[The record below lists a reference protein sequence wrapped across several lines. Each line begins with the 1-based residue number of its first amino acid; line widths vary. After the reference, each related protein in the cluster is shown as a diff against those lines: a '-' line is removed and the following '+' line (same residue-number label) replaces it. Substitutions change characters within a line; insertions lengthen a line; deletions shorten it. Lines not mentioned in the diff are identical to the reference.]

1 MTAIITCKNLSKSF
15 GAQQLFKEVNLV
27 VHAGD
32 RLGIIGPNGSG
43 KSTLLKIIC
52 GKEESDSGT
61 IQQVKH
67 TRVGYLPQN
76 DIFIEDKTVF
86 DNLLLSLHDSVL
98 DEQEKHNRVQEMI
111 SRGQFTRADQPVQ
124 ELSGG
129 WRKRLA
135 LCRVLLVHPTVLVM
149 DEPTNHLD
157 LEGILWL
164 EGFITSPMP
173 WGQISMV
180 LVSHDRQF
188 LENTVDRVME
198 LNNVY
203 PEGTFTVAGNYSK
216 FLQRRSQYLAQQTQ
230 LEGKL
235 ATKVR
240 RETEWLRRG
249 PKARTSKARY
259 RIDEAYR
266 LQDELHEVKSRNR
279 QAASVG
285 IDFDGTGR
293 KTKKLLEAKQ
303 IGWQYGERCLFSRV
317 DMVLSPGSRL
327 GLLGNNGSGKSTL
340 MAMLAAARV
349 KKEEGGSGEI
359 RAADNVKIVLF
370 EQRRDSLDLS
380 LSLKRC
386 LAPEGD
392 SIVFRGRS
400 IHVVSWAKRFLFR
413 PDQLETPVSEL
424 SGGERARILIANLM
438 RQPADI
444 LLLDEPTNDLDIAS
458 LDVFEESLKDFPG
471 AVVLVTHDRYM
482 LGNICDRVLG
492 FDGQG
497 GTEYFADADQWL
509 ASLALRQNGGLSRD
523 ETKEKDQ
530 RAKRKKER
538 STKGK
543 LSYLDQREYDTME
556 ERILE
561 AEEKIESLQQ
571 LIDDP
576 ETAANSVRLAEI
588 WGQLE
593 KIQTEVEKLYERW
606 DELEQKKAGLV
617 AAATYRGAKV

>member
-1 MTAIITCKNLSKSF
+1 MSAIITCKNLSKSF
-15 GAQQLFKEVNLV
+15 GAQQLFKEVNFV

-52 GKEESDSGT
+52 GKEEADNGT

-67 TRVGYLPQN
+67 ARIGYLPQS
-76 DIFIEDKTVF
+76 DTFVEDRTIF
-86 DNLLLSLHDSVL
+86 DNLLLSLNDSVL

-111 SRGQFTRADQPVQ
+111 SRGQFSNADQPVK

-157 LEGILWL
+157 IAGILWL
-164 EGFITSPMP
+164 EAFLTTPMP
-173 WGQISMV
+173 WGQMSIV

-188 LENTVDRVME
+188 LENITDRVME
-198 LNNVY
+198 LSNVY
-203 PEGTFTVAGNYSK
+203 PEGSFAVAGNYSK
-216 FLQRRSQYLAQQTQ
+216 FLERRTQYLEQQSQ

-266 LQDELHEVKSRNR
+266 LQDELYEVRSRNR
-279 QAASVG
+279 KAANVG

-293 KTKKLLEAKQ
+293 KTKKLLEARQ
-303 IGWQYGERCLFSRV
+303 IGWRYGERCLFSRV

-340 MAMLAAARV
+340 MAMLAAAEV
-349 KKEEGGSGEI
+349 KKEEGGSGELI
-359 RAADNVKIVLF
+359 PADNVQIVLF
-370 EQRRDSLDLS
+370 EQMRDSLDLS

-392 SIVFRGRS
+392 AVVFQGRS

-413 PDQLETPVSEL
+413 PDQLETPVAEL

-458 LDVFEESLKDFPG
+458 LDVFEESLKEFPG

-482 LGNICDRVLG
+482 LANICDRVLG
-492 FDGQG
+492 FDGRG
-497 GTEYFADADQWL
+497 GTQYFADWNQWL
-509 ASLALRQNGGLSRD
+509 ASLAGQQNGGLSGA

-530 RAKRKKER
+530 GTKRKKER
-538 STKGK
+538 RTKKK
-543 LSYLDQREYDTME
+543 LSYLDQREYDSME
-556 ERILE
+556 ERILR
-561 AEEKIESLQQ
+561 AEEKIETLQKM
-571 LIDDP
+571 IDDP
-576 ETAANSVRLAEI
+576 ETASDSVKLAEI
-588 WGQLE
+588 WGNLE
-593 KIQTEVEKLYERW
+593 QAQAETDKLYERW
-606 DELEQKKAGLV
+606 DELEQKREG
-617 AAATYRGAKV
+617 

>member
-1 MTAIITCKNLSKSF
+1 MSAVITCKNLSKSF
-15 GAQQLFKEVNLV
+15 GAQQLFKEVDLV
-27 VHAGD
+27 LGCGD

-52 GKEESDSGT
+52 GKEEPDSGT
-61 IQQVKH
+61 IQYVKH
-67 TRVGYLPQN
+67 TRIGYLPQN
-76 DIFIEDKTVF
+76 ETFVEDRTVF
-86 DNLLLSLHDSVL
+86 ENLLLSLGELSL

-111 SRGQFTRADQPVQ
+111 SRGKFSDADQLVS

-135 LCRVLLVHPTVLVM
+135 LCRVFLFHPTVLVM

-157 LEGILWL
+157 IAGILWL
-164 EGFITSPMP
+164 ETFLTAPAP
-173 WGQISMV
+173 WGQMSFV

-188 LENTVDRVME
+188 LENTTDRVIE
-198 LNNVY
+198 LNSVY
-203 PEGTFTVAGNYSK
+203 PKGTFAVTGNYSK
-216 FLQRRSQYLAQQTQ
+216 FLERRAQYLEQQAQ

-266 LQDELHEVKSRNR
+266 LQDELYEVRSRNR
-279 QAASVG
+279 KAANVG
-285 IDFDGTGR
+285 IDFDSTGR

-303 IGWQYGERCLFSRV
+303 IGWQYGEKCLFSGV

-340 MAMLAAARV
+340 MAMLAAAHV
-349 KKEEGGSGEI
+349 KEEEGGSGELTT
-359 RAADNVKIVLF
+359 ADNVNIVFF
-370 EQRRDSLDLS
+370 EQARDSLDLS
-380 LSLKRC
+380 LSLKRS

-392 SIVFRGRS
+392 SVVFQGRS

-413 PDQLETPVSEL
+413 PDQLETPIAEL

-458 LDVFEESLKDFPG
+458 LDVFEESLKEFSG

-492 FDGQG
+492 FDGRG
-497 GTEYFADADQWL
+497 GTQYFADSDQWL
-509 ASLALRQNGGLSRD
+509 TSLALQQKTVSGAEG
-523 ETKEKDQ
+523 KEKSQ
-530 RAKRKKER
+530 VEKRKKQR
-538 STKGK
+538 PSKGK
-543 LSYLDQREYDTME
+543 LSYLDQREYDSME

-561 AEEKIESLQQ
+561 AEEKIEKLQT

-576 ETAANSVRLAEI
+576 KTASDSVKLAEI
-588 WGQLE
+588 WAQLE
-593 KIQTEVEKLYERW
+593 QTQVQTEKLYERW
-606 DELEQKKAGLV
+606 DELEQKKDG
-617 AAATYRGAKV
+617 

>member
-1 MTAIITCKNLSKSF
+1 MSAVITCKNLSKSF
-15 GAQQLFKEVNLV
+15 GAQQLFGEVNLV
-27 VHAGD
+27 IHSGD

-52 GKEESDSGT
+52 GKEEPDSGT
-61 IQQVKH
+61 VQHVKH
-67 TRVGYLPQN
+67 ARIGYLPQN
-76 DIFIEDKTVF
+76 ETFVEDRTVF
-86 DNLLLSLHDSVL
+86 DNLLLSLGESTL
-98 DEQEKHNRVQEMI
+98 DEQEKHSRVEEMI
-111 SRGQFTRADQPVQ
+111 SRGQFSHADQPVN

-135 LCRVLLVHPTVLVM
+135 FCRALLVHPTILVM

-157 LEGILWL
+157 IEGILWL
-164 EGFITSPMP
+164 EKFLTAPMP
-173 WGQISMV
+173 WGQMSFV

-188 LENTVDRVME
+188 LENTTDRVME
-198 LNNVY
+198 LNRIY
-203 PEGTFTVAGNYSK
+203 PEGILGVAGNYSK
-216 FLQRRSQYLAQQTQ
+216 FLERRTQYLEQQAQ

-240 RETEWLRRG
+240 RETAWLRRG

-266 LQDELHEVKSRNR
+266 LQDELYEVRSRNR
-279 QAASVG
+279 KAASVG

-303 IGWQYGERCLFSRV
+303 IGWKYGERCIFSGV

-340 MAMLAAARV
+340 MAMLAAGYV
-349 KKEEGGSGEI
+349 KEEEGGSGELI
-359 RAADNVKIVLF
+359 TADNVNIVLF
-370 EQRRDSLDLS
+370 EQTRDSLDLS
-380 LSLKRC
+380 LSLKRS

-392 SIVFRGRS
+392 AVVFQGRS

-413 PDQLETPVSEL
+413 PDQLETPVAEL

-458 LDVFEESLKDFPG
+458 LDVLEESLQEFPG

-492 FDGQG
+492 FDGKG
-497 GTEYFADADQWL
+497 GTEYFADSDQWL
-509 ASLALRQNGGLSRD
+509 TSLTSGQKTVSDTDGR
-523 ETKEKDQ
+523 EKDQ
-530 RAKRKKER
+530 AVKRKKQR
-538 STKGK
+538 STKGR
-543 LSYLDQREYDTME
+543 LSYLDQREYDGME
-556 ERILE
+556 EQILE
-561 AEEKIESLQQ
+561 AEEKIETLQK

-576 ETAANSVRLAEI
+576 KTASDSGKLAEI
-588 WGQLE
+588 WAQLE
-593 KIQTEVEKLYERW
+593 QTQVETEKLYERW
-606 DELEQKKAGLV
+606 DELEQKREG
-617 AAATYRGAKV
+617 